1 MFDRVN
7 DAISGGSGS
16 GDADTE
22 HLDGLLRD
30 DEELAYALAN
40 EGTIEHTRDGRTT
53 TIESGGDYDA
63 YMLVT
68 DERVLWVLGDQPDK
82 PEIAFEMADIKTSHV
97 RKGLLNAKIEIQTY
111 FSTSETVVF
120 DPDEG
125 DVEAAQDYLS
135 TVRSAWSDMSAALS
149 QARDAIAAYE
159 DACERGADPHQH
171 ALTARSQVS
180 QARSCVTRD
189 ERVPEQ
195 KIRAEV
201 EAVVEEL
208 EHTRVTAWLDRAES
222 ESDAVET
229 ALDDGRYDDA
239 CARYVEGAE
248 AIEAAQEAL
257 DDVESA
263 PEDAADRLD
272 DVESD
277 LHATGERFLDE
288 AADRCETALSAD
300 DATVAIDAWETAFD
314 RYAAAADA
322 GWNGHAPVPE
332 DAIEYQLAWVTA
344 GLLEAMSAH
353 ATALEREGDDCDDDG
368 EAREYYEDAEEWF
381 ERARDIATERPHHDS
396 DTYEDAL
403 DRVEGKRLESAG
415 WEFGG

>member
-30 DEELAYALAN
+30 GEELAHALAN
-40 EGTIEHTRDGRTT
+40 EGTIEHTRDGRTV
-53 TIESGGDYDA
+53 TIESGGDSDA
-63 YMLVT
+63 HMLVT
-68 DERVLWVLGDQPDK
+68 DERVLWVLGDQPEE
-82 PEIAFEMADIKTSHV
+82 PEIAFELTNVKTSHV

-111 FSTSETVVF
+111 SSTSETVVF

-135 TVRSAWSDMSAALS
+135 TVWSAWSDMSAALS

-171 ALTARSQVS
+171 ALSARSQIS
-180 QARSCVTRD
+180 QAHSCAIRG

-195 KIRAEV
+195 KIHDEV
-201 EAVVEEL
+201 EAVAEQL
-208 EHTRVTAWLDRAES
+208 EHTRVNAWLDRAES
-222 ESDAVET
+222 ASDAVEA

-239 CARYVEGAE
+239 CDRYVDAAE
-248 AIEAAQEAL
+248 ATEAAQEAL
-257 DDVESA
+257 DDIENA
-263 PEDAADRLD
+263 PDGAADRLD
-272 DVESD
+272 GVEAD
-277 LHATGERFLDE
+277 LRVVGERFLDR

-300 DATVAIDAWETAFD
+300 DTTVAVDAWETAFD
-314 RYAAAADA
+314 RYTAAADA
-322 GWNGHAPVPE
+322 GWNGHAPVSE
-332 DAIEYQLAWVTA
+332 GAIEYQLAWVTA
-344 GLLEAMSAH
+344 GLLDAMSAR
-353 ATALEREGDDCDDDG
+353 ATALERDGDDCDDDEAG
-368 EAREYYEDAEEWF
+368 EAYEDAETWF
-381 ERARDIATERPHHDS
+381 ERARDIATERPHHDP
-396 DTYEDAL
+396 DTYEDAV
-403 DRVEGKRLESAG
+403 DRVEEKRLESAG